1 MSFFAILF
9 ALLIEQARP
18 LKRGNTVHSGI
29 RAWVRWVERNLD
41 AGKSHHAWLAWG
53 VAVLVPAGVGLA
65 VYWGLAQI
73 SLILAFCWNVF
84 VLYAT
89 LGFRQFS
96 HYFTGIREALE
107 SGDEA
112 RARELLARWQNVEV
126 DDLPRSEVVRHV
138 IEHSVLAAHRH
149 VFGVLCWFSVL
160 SVIGFGPF
168 GAIAY
173 RVAEFVQRYWAYQ
186 GRAAA
191 MQTGSDVRAYPDGH
205 PDAHPD
211 AHAHPVSADLL
222 AVSRAVW
229 HAIDHF
235 PARATA
241 IGFAVVGSFED
252 AIDNWRQFAQRFPDD
267 NDGVILAAT
276 SGAVNVRLGRVERR
290 AKSRTDGQ
298 AERQGTFADTTPAR
312 EPQVAHLAQVVGL
325 VWRVVVLW
333 MVLLA
338 LFSLARLL
346 G

>member
-18 LKRGNTVHSGI
+18 LKRGNTVHAGI
-29 RAWVRWVERNLD
+29 RSWVRWVERNLD
-41 AGKSHHAWLAWG
+41 AGKSHHAWLTWG

-65 VYWGLAQI
+65 VYWGLAQV
-73 SLILAFCWNVF
+73 SLILAFAWNVF

-107 SGDEA
+107 SGDET
-112 RARELLARWQNVEV
+112 RARELLARWRNVEV
-126 DDLPRSEVVRHV
+126 GELPSSEVVRHV

-149 VFGVLCWFSVL
+149 VFGVLCCFSVL
-160 SVIGFGPF
+160 SVIGLGPF

-186 GRAAA
+186 GRVAAVPTDA
-191 MQTGSDVRAYPDGH
+191 GADPDTH
-205 PDAHPD
+205 T
-211 AHAHPVSADLL
+211 HPVSADLL

-229 HAIDHF
+229 RAIDHV

-252 AIDNWRQFAQRFPDD
+252 AIDNWRQHAQRFPDD

-276 SGAVNVRLGRVERR
+276 SGAVNVRLGRIERR
-290 AKSRTDGQ
+290 AKSRADGP